1 MNLAATPATRDL
13 GPAPAGLFI
22 CLALRSHTGMDE
34 DLANIIRAHGKDAA
48 LEGGMSARRTRVR
61 MVLRGLALGVC
72 LWLIAAPALA
82 ALGKS
87 EIRELEGLLADLGFD
102 PGPVDGVLDEQ
113 TRTAIKGYQDLAALP
128 VTGQASSDLLNE
140 LREVTDIMGD
150 VRIPEA
156 ARKATTTASE
166 ELAIAPAGANP
177 HQFAC
182 MRGEMTRLVYIEYS
196 DAIGE
201 PPCSVVYESSSPEQS
216 SRNVPWR
223 ASHQKGFCEARAKEL
238 VEKLRSSDWWC
249 SPLGG

>member
-1 MNLAATPATRDL
+1 MNSVRP
-13 GPAPAGLFI
+13 
-22 CLALRSHTGMDE
+22 LRVFRSKIWAESMRHRF
-34 DLANIIRAHGKDAA
+34 A
-48 LEGGMSARRTRVR
+48 
-61 MVLRGLALGVC
+61 MVLRGLAVGVC

-82 ALGKS
+82 ALGKN
-87 EIRELEGLLADLGFD
+87 EIRELEGLLVDLGFD

-182 MRGEMTRLVYIEYS
+182 MRGEMIRLVYIEYS

-201 PPCSVVYESSSPEQS
+201 PPCSVVYQKGPPEQS
-216 SRNVPWR
+216 SRDVPWR
-223 ASHQKGFCEARAKEL
+223 AEHNKGYCEARAREL
-238 VEKLRSSDWWC
+238 VENLRSSNWSC
-249 SPLGG
+249 GPLSNDLGINE